1 MRRCCVSA
9 ILQIYSV
16 SIHAPWEGC
25 DRSIC
30 PLSMRNE
37 AFQFT
42 HPGKGA
48 TDILR
53 FLSSPGLCFNSRT
66 LGRVRPTGPYLRKRF
81 SEFQFTH
88 PGKGATESALHQAQ
102 DTAFQFTHP
111 GKGATEGDERHREA
125 LRVSIHAPWEG
136 CDRRLTFRSVS
147 IGAFQF
153 THPGKGATTGA
164 GDFPPIEL
172 FQFTHPGKGA
182 TPRRRGATRKYR
194 VSIHAPWEG
203 CDDSHFMGIVACFT
217 FQFTH
222 PGKGATR
229 AMLSV
234 VDTTTV
240 SIHAPWEGCD
250 YTTIFIAARITFQ
263 FTHPGKG
270 ATTPRHATR

>member
-88 PGKGATESALHQAQ
+88 PGKGATALE
-102 DTAFQFTHP
+102 
-111 GKGATEGDERHREA
+111 ATA
-125 LRVSIHAPWEG
+125 LRLRSCFNSRTLGRVRPVTASHSSPTSCFNSRTLGRVRQRRKLLGLYAPE
-136 CDRRLTFRSVS
+136 
-147 IGAFQF
+147 
-153 THPGKGATTGA
+153 
-164 GDFPPIEL
+164 

-182 TPRRRGATRKYR
+182 TPYTSRDNYMGQ

-203 CDDSHFMGIVACFT
+203 CDV
-217 FQFTH
+217 
-222 PGKGATR
+222 
-229 AMLSV
+229 
-234 VDTTTV
+234 
-240 SIHAPWEGCD
+240 
-250 YTTIFIAARITFQ
+250 
-263 FTHPGKG
+263 
-270 ATTPRHATR
+270 PR